1 MRKEDEQAFGPDLH
15 RPIDKQEIQEPNEGD
30 VERRELGFLVG
41 QTAEAQEG
49 VFETGAPSDIDNA
62 GLHPGAVSSSPDI
75 VGGQAPEFTRVDDD
89 PMMRSTRENLPPPD
103 RHLAAEMAAKR
114 SDDDIVVV
122 AVPGKKPLDNEIA
135 ELRHSKQKQKMPKEP
150 MDR

>member
-30 VERRELGFLVG
+30 PEKRELGFLVG

-49 VFETGAPSDIDNA
+49 VFETGAPSDIENSV
-62 GLHPGAVSSSPDI
+62 PGPVVSSSPDR
-75 VGGQAPEFTRVDDD
+75 VDGRAPEFTRVDDS
-89 PMMRSTRENLPPPD
+89 PMMTSTRENLAPPD
-103 RHLAAEMAAKR
+103 RHLAEEMAAKR
-114 SDDDIVVV
+114 SDDDTIVV
-122 AVPGKKPLDNEIA
+122 AVPGRKPLDNEIA
-135 ELRHSKQKQKMPKEP
+135 ELRHSKQKMKEPKEP

>member
-30 VERRELGFLVG
+30 PERRELGRLVG

-49 VFETGAPSDIDNA
+49 VFETGAPSSID
-62 GLHPGAVSSSPDI
+62 GSGPSTGQSSSPDLI
-75 VGGQAPEFTRVDDD
+75 DPETARFDRVDDE
-89 PMMRSTRENLPPPD
+89 PLMTTTREDLPPPD
-103 RHLAAEMAAKR
+103 RHLAEEMASKR
-114 SDDDIVVV
+114 SDDDLTVV
-122 AVPGKKPLDNEIA
+122 AVPGKKPLDNEISVLKHNPHKLK
-135 ELRHSKQKQKMPKEP
+135 EPKEP